1 MYTLDFSGAKIPVQ
15 EELVLVVENR
25 LLTMVD
31 AGVDVVV
38 VVESICVWDL
48 EEQDEDGCS
57 GGGGGGCDL
66 VVGPRAMTDEFA
78 LKQFCVYSSRI
89 RHVTLG
95 AECFKGNIALEK
107 FQLPRCLP
115 GGSFRAG
122 RRVFGGC
129 TGLTDVRLG
138 CADSD
143 CSLDVADLFAGCTAL
158 ERLLLLG
165 DGFSP
170 VAMGGGGG
178 IKAVYLCDQ
187 YLDAVDMSLLDA
199 GEFTAQIADWK
210 RKYHEL
216 QEIHKTHSLN
226 PPPRASPHAPKH
238 PRKKRSEKK
247 EEKKRE
253 KKREKKHHHRRRRQH
268 HHQRREIARRSESTP
283 SIWDKMLKALLQK
296 WLPMK

>member
-1 MYTLDFSGAKIPVQ
+1 MYTLDFSGAKTPVQ

-31 AGVDVVV
+31 AGVAVVV

-57 GGGGGGCDL
+57 GGGGGGGCDL

-122 RRVFGGC
+122 ESV
-129 TGLTDVRLG
+129 
-138 CADSD
+138 
-143 CSLDVADLFAGCTAL
+143 SL
-158 ERLLLLG
+158 
-165 DGFSP
+165 
-170 VAMGGGGG
+170 
-178 IKAVYLCDQ
+178 
-187 YLDAVDMSLLDA
+187 
-199 GEFTAQIADWK
+199 IAP
-210 RKYHEL
+210 H
-216 QEIHKTHSLN
+216 
-226 PPPRASPHAPKH
+226 RAS
-238 PRKKRSEKK
+238 S
-247 EEKKRE
+247 
-253 KKREKKHHHRRRRQH
+253 RR
-268 HHQRREIARRSESTP
+268 IALRRSRSRGAGP
-283 SIWDKMLKALLQK
+283 S
-296 WLPMK
+296 LPSRSRPSS